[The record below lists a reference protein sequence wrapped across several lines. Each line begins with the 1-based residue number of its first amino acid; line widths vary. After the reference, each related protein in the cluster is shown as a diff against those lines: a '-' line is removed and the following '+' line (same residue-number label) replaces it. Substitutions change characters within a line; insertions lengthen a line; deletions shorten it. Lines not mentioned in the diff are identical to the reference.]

1 MFLFQ
6 LARSDLALVYYICL
20 RPTHTLSLPRSST
33 VDLFPFLAIDAAC
46 MKGRSYDSR
55 GMTWFVRD
63 QISQISAYPSNPRYQ
78 IHTPSHI
85 PAAEDR
91 SPRSRIPICTSTAWT
106 RSIGV
111 FYLVAGNRAAP
122 ATRRRGFILSAE
134 PSGLRPSTCEDPR
147 PLT

>member
-1 MFLFQ
+1 MPVFFFMT
-6 LARSDLALVYYICL
+6 SLALAYICL
-20 RPTHTLSLPRSST
+20 CLPRTLPLPPSST
-33 VDLFPFLAIDAAC
+33 VDLCPFLAIDATC
-46 MKGRSYDSR
+46 VKGRSYDRR

-63 QISQISAYPSNPRYQ
+63 HISQISAYPSNTRYQ

-91 SPRSRIPICTSTAWT
+91 SPRSRIPIYRLTAWT

-122 ATRRRGFILSAE
+122 ATRRRGFSLSAE
-134 PSGLRPSTCEDPR
+134 PSGLS
-147 PLT
+147 L